1 MKRQKILP
9 KLATN
14 KPEEPPSF
22 WGGLQARMTVS
33 YLGATL
39 FAALFFQMAHAIL
52 SSFIPRLP
60 YTWTQVT
67 LPDTIGLLI
76 ASLIGGLIGI
86 VSTRGV
92 IRRLRTIA
100 AATTR
105 FATGQYDQRLEVA
118 TADEIG
124 QLEAHFNQMAEQ
136 LASHLAREKLLVEEN
151 ARWEERTRLSRDLHD
166 SVKQHVFALAVQ
178 VELARS
184 LFERDPAA
192 VWEHLGFA
200 DELSYQVQQELTG
213 LIHALRPAD
222 LRTKDLI
229 AALRDYVGNWSRQ
242 NRIETELS
250 LPPVC
255 PVASPIEEAL
265 WRVMQEA
272 LSNVA
277 RHSQASRVRLCLE
290 GTAQQITLALSDN
303 GKGFDPHDV
312 EQKGIGLR
320 SMRSRIEQVG
330 GTVLIHSA
338 PGTGTHIAARC
349 PLPSVSEHASAENEV
364 NA

>member
-1 MKRQKILP
+1 
-9 KLATN
+9 
-14 KPEEPPSF
+14 
-22 WGGLQARMTVS
+22 MTVS

-39 FAALFFQMAHAIL
+39 FAALFFQLAHAIL
-52 SSFIPRLP
+52 SSFIPRSP
-60 YTWTQVT
+60 HTWTQVT
-67 LPDTIGLLI
+67 LPDTVGLLM
-76 ASLIGGLIGI
+76 ASLIGGLIGL

-105 FATGQYDQRLEVA
+105 FATGQYDQHLEVT

-136 LASHLAREKLLVEEN
+136 LASHLAWEKLLVEQN
-151 ARWEERTRLSRDLHD
+151 VRLQERTRLSRDLHD
-166 SVKQHVFALAVQ
+166 SVKQHIFALAVQ

-192 VWEHLGFA
+192 AWEHLGFA

-222 LRTKDLI
+222 LQTKDLI
-229 AALRDYVGNWSRQ
+229 AALRDYVATWSRQ
-242 NRIETELS
+242 NQIVSELS
-250 LPPVC
+250 LPPTCLV
-255 PVASPIEEAL
+255 PSPIEEAL
-265 WRVMQEA
+265 WRVMQEI

-290 GTAQQITLALSDN
+290 GTARQVTLALSDN
-303 GKGFDPHDV
+303 GEGFDPHAV
-312 EQKGIGLR
+312 EQRGIGLR
-320 SMRSRIEQVG
+320 SIRERIEQVG
-330 GTVLIHSA
+330 GTVLIQSA
-338 PGTGTHIAARC
+338 PGRGTHIVVRC
-349 PLPSVSEHASAENEV
+349 PLPSVSEHAPKDHEVSA
-364 NA
+364 